1 MTSYSVSEPKE
12 TLDQPAAKA
21 QAAKAHDE
29 SQKPLGGSD
38 TQQWKRALFVFNPVA
53 GKSDIRTDLVDILE
67 IFARESYAVTCY
79 PTKCRGDARN
89 IVRNRQ
95 GDYVCVFCAGGDGTL
110 DEVVSGMLEHP
121 DKPAVPI
128 GYIPMGSTND
138 FAMSL
143 GIPVNAKNAAKA
155 AVLGKVIGCDLGL
168 FNSDSYFTYVAAFG
182 LFTETS
188 YETPQDLKNMF
199 GHMAYFMQGMMDL
212 GKVRSYHFSIESKE
226 LSISDDF
233 VLGMVTNSRSV
244 GGFTDITGDGIDLS
258 DGLFEVTLV
267 KMPTN
272 LLEVGDIIQYFNR
285 VTNVS
290 DFVYRFKT
298 SHIVLESDQRVKWT
312 RDGEYAGTYKKVE
325 LTNLCRKLNIIV
337 PRENDEI

>member
-1 MTSYSVSEPKE
+1 MTSYSENEP
-12 TLDQPAAKA
+12 LDIQKSPAAGSA
-21 QAAKAHDE
+21 GRRRE
-29 SQKPLGGSD
+29 SQSGPGAEQGK
-38 TQQWKRALFVFNPVA
+38 KALFVFNPVA
-53 GKSDIRTDLVDILE
+53 GRSEIRTELVDILE

-89 IVRNRQ
+89 IVRSRQ
-95 GDYVCVFCAGGDGTL
+95 GDYACVICSGGDGTL

-138 FAMSL
+138 FALSL
-143 GIPVNAKNAAKA
+143 GIPVNAKAAARVAARGKA
-155 AVLGKVIGCDLGL
+155 IGCDLGL
-168 FNSDSYFTYVAAFG
+168 FNSDTYFTYVAAFG

-199 GHMAYFMQGMMDL
+199 GHMAYFLQGMMDL
-212 GKVRSYHFSIESKE
+212 GKVRSYHFSIESAE
-226 LSISDDF
+226 FSISDDF
-233 VLGMVTNSRSV
+233 VLGMVTNSKSV
-244 GGFTDITGDGIDLS
+244 GGFPDITGDEVDMG
-258 DGLFEVTLV
+258 DGLFEVTLI

-285 VTNVS
+285 VTDVS

-298 SHIVLESDQRVKWT
+298 SHIVLKSDQRVKWT
-312 RDGEYAGTYKKVE
+312 RDGEYAGTCKKVE
-325 LTNLCRKLNIIV
+325 LTNLRRKLRIIV
-337 PRENDEI
+337 PEEQQ